1 MLKKL
6 ERPMQIKIKSNEK
19 VLQLVPAELLA
30 YHSALIEEAR
40 QMQVYIGAVF
50 KNGDK
55 QAKGYCEK
63 RAEELKKAMQT
74 NNKIILWLSK
84 I

>member
-1 MLKKL
+1 M
-6 ERPMQIKIKSNEK
+6 RIKIKSNEE

-40 QMQVYIGAVF
+40 QMQVYIDTAF
-50 KNGDK
+50 KNDDK
-55 QAKGYCEK
+55 LVKGYCEK
-63 RAEELKKAMQT
+63 RVEELKKAMQI